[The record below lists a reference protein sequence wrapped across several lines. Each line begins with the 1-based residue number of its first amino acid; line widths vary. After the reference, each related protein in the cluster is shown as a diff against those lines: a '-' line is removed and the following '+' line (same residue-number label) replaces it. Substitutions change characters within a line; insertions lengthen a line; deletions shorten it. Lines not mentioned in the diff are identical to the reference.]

1 MSVGIQ
7 LTPVE
12 AATDDGLGEAE
23 AEPPLPTSAAT
34 VTPLRALEEA
44 VLPALNRPPCL
55 VLFSGGRDSSV
66 ILAIAARVARREGL
80 PMPVPTTHTF
90 PAHRETDELDWQRLV
105 LDHLNLTEHFV
116 QEFDESVN
124 LLGPVIR
131 DSIRSHG
138 IMVPAGAHLLVPS
151 FEAARGGSML
161 TGVDGDGLFNGG
173 NFGPPRSSI
182 ASRRPTRR
190 LPLSIL
196 RAIAPRPLAER
207 VALYRPLPHAP
218 WLQPEAAEAFRRAVA
233 RQKATEPLRWDSYVH
248 WFARRRRLVAIRQ
261 AVQRLSKAYDV
272 LTVEPFMEP
281 AVLASV
287 AKDGG
292 TWGYGTRT
300 DALRRL
306 FGTLLPDAVL
316 TRTSKAVFTRPYWGA
331 DVKEFARDWD
341 GGGLPSHLVMP
352 ETLREIWLRDRPD
365 ARTGML
371 LHAAWAATLPFDER
385 PDLVGCR
392 LE

>member
-1 MSVGIQ
+1 
-7 LTPVE
+7 
-12 AATDDGLGEAE
+12 
-23 AEPPLPTSAAT
+23 

-66 ILAIAARVARREGL
+66 VLAIAARVARREGL
-80 PMPVPTTHTF
+80 PLPVPTTHTF
-90 PAHRETDELDWQRLV
+90 PAHPETDELDWQTLV
-105 LDHLNLTEHFV
+105 LGHLNLTEHFV

-124 LLGPVIR
+124 LLGPAIR
-131 DSIRSHG
+131 DSILAHG
-138 IMVPAGAHLLVPS
+138 IMAPAGVHLLVPS

-196 RAIAPRPLAER
+196 RAVAPRPLAER
-207 VALYRPLPHAP
+207 VAHHRPLPRAP

-233 RQKATEPLRWDSYVH
+233 RQKATEPLRWGLYVQ
-248 WFARRRRLVAIRQ
+248 WFARRRRLLAIRQ
-261 AVQRLSKAYDV
+261 AVQRLSRAHDV
-272 LTVEPFMEP
+272 LTVEPLMEP

-287 AKDGG
+287 AENGG

-300 DALRRL
+300 DALRQL

-331 DVKEFARDWD
+331 DVKEFAQAWD
-341 GGGLPSHLVMP
+341 GGGLPEHLVMP
-352 ETLREIWLRDRPD
+352 ETLREIWLRERPD
-365 ARTGML
+365 ARTAML
-371 LHAAWAATLPFDER
+371 LHAAWGASLPIDER
-385 PDLVGCR
+385 PDLVNCR